1 MVIDARPAPSP
12 IMKPTSRL
20 LRINGRP
27 VGVVLEEALVVEVME
42 SLASRK
48 RAKIGVALKKTW

>member
-1 MVIDARPAPSP
+1 MEDPSNFN
-12 IMKPTSRL
+12 L
-20 LRINGRP
+20 V

-48 RAKIGVALKKTW
+48 RAKSGVALNKTG